1 MSKVIFNVRAL
12 DAECEDEI
20 GRVIDVVS
28 PDCKVYT
35 QFPFDDLT
43 ESPKDITCTATLTLK
58 NSSIN
63 DTGITP
69 FEEGV
74 TRLLSYRI
82 Q

>member
-1 MSKVIFNVRAL
+1 M
-12 DAECEDEI
+12 ECEDEI

-43 ESPKDITCTATLTLK
+43 ESPKDITCTATITLK

-63 DTGITP
+63 DTGNTILVENFSAYTRALKLTP
-69 FEEGV
+69 GTEDRTF
-74 TRLLSYRI
+74 
-82 Q
+82 